1 MQVPDESRM
10 HGYDID
16 GSVQDC
22 SISSANALE
31 IPQSRT
37 EPSIWIDGSV
47 EDCCISSANALEILQ
62 SYTEPSMWSYL
73 ISSRHDPEDQTNES
87 RECES
92 LCVMAKV
99 GKI

>member
-10 HGYDID
+10 HGYDLD

-22 SISSANALE
+22 SISSAN
-31 IPQSRT
+31 
-37 EPSIWIDGSV
+37 V
-47 EDCCISSANALEILQ
+47 LEILQ
-62 SYTEPSMWSYL
+62 SCTEPSLWSYL